1 MPYLYHLVSTQ
12 ISREESVGASRER
25 RTREAESASEKEQDY
40 VTNVRIGEHI
50 IAARGRAVQWVGSRG
65 KKKEDERGEKGE

>member
-25 RTREAESASEKEQDY
+25 RTREAESASEKERGICHKCAD
-40 VTNVRIGEHI
+40 GEHI
-50 IAARGRAVQWVGSRG
+50 IAARGRAVQSGG
-65 KKKEDERGEKGE
+65 FKG

>member
-25 RTREAESASEKEQDY
+25 RTREAESASEKEQEY
-40 VTNVRIGEHI
+40 VTNVRMESILSPPGVVRCNGWVQGEKK
-50 IAARGRAVQWVGSRG
+50 GRR
-65 KKKEDERGEKGE
+65 EGEKGE